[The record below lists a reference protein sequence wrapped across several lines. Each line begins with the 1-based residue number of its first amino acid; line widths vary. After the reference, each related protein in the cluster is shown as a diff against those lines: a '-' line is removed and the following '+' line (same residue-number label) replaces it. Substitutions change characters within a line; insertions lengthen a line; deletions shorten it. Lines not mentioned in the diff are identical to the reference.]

1 MEMNSDFC
9 QNRAQRNVFPA
20 LVRSSVA
27 ARNHRVD
34 KFLMRVRGTR
44 AGSDLGIL
52 RGPVAT

>member
-1 MEMNSDFC
+1 MQMNSDFC
-9 QNRAQRNVFPA
+9 QHRAQRKVFPA

-34 KFLMRVRGTR
+34 KFLLRVRGTR

>member
-1 MEMNSDFC
+1 MQMNSE
-9 QNRAQRNVFPA
+9 RKVFPA

>member
-1 MEMNSDFC
+1 MQMNSDFC
-9 QNRAQRNVFPA
+9 QNRAQRKVFPA

-34 KFLMRVRGTR
+34 FLMRVRGTR